1 MEGLHRRFLTSGRD
15 RTCAQTRCLTRIG
28 KNPANAPPN
37 NTDADVDESVVVIR
51 GLAHDALEQVTEM
64 VREM

>member
-1 MEGLHRRFLTSGRD
+1 MFD
-15 RTCAQTRCLTRIG
+15 QNW

>member
-1 MEGLHRRFLTSGRD
+1 MFD
-15 RTCAQTRCLTRIG
+15 QNW

-51 GLAHDALEQVTEM
+51 GLAHDALEQVTGNGA
-64 VREM
+64 